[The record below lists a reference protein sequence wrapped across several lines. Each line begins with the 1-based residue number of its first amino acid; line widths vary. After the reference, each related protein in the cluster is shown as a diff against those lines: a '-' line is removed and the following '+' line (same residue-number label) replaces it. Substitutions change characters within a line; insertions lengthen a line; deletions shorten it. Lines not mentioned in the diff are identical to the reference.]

1 MANHGANC
9 LDLQQKHNWKNAQ
22 MPLEYIGTSD
32 PHLDK
37 MAAYVQGVPVASTST
52 STLAASTP
60 VPTLAS
66 QSRPS
71 SEPTVVS
78 DATEFFETSDDQPSN
93 KKMKT
98 GENKDNENEMSI
110 SGNIYRFIN
119 CTGNI
124 NITINK

>member
-1 MANHGANC
+1 MSATFMANHGANC
-9 LDLQQKHNWKNAQ
+9 LDLQQHHNWTNPQ

-37 MAAYVQGVPVASTST
+37 MASYVQGVPVAST
-52 STLAASTP
+52 P
-60 VPTLAS
+60 AS

-71 SEPTVVS
+71 SEPTIVS
-78 DATEFFETSDDQPSN
+78 DATEFFETSEDQPTN

-98 GENKDNENEMSI
+98 GENKDNENELSI
-110 SGNIYRFIN
+110 GGNVYRFIN

>member
-1 MANHGANC
+1 MSATFMANHGANC
-9 LDLQQKHNWKNAQ
+9 LDLQQHHNWKSAQ
-22 MPLEYIGTSD
+22 MPLEYIGSSD

-37 MAAYVQGVPVASTST
+37 MASYVQGIPVASTSA
-52 STLAASTP
+52 STPPASTP
-60 VPTLAS
+60 VSTLAS

-71 SEPTVVS
+71 EP
-78 DATEFFETSDDQPSN
+78 TEFFETSEDQPSN

-98 GENKDNENEMSI
+98 GENKDNENELSI
-110 SGNIYRFIN
+110 GGNVYRFIN

>member
-1 MANHGANC
+1 MSATFMANHGANC
-9 LDLQQKHNWKNAQ
+9 LDLQQHHNWTNPQ

-37 MAAYVQGVPVASTST
+37 MASYVQGVPVAST
-52 STLAASTP
+52 P
-60 VPTLAS
+60 AS

-71 SEPTVVS
+71 SEPTIVS
-78 DATEFFETSDDQPSN
+78 DA
-93 KKMKT
+93 T
-98 GENKDNENEMSI
+98 GENKDNENELSI
-110 SGNIYRFIN
+110 GGNVYRFIN